1 MLSSFNLSIIFRKKP
16 NEKEDP
22 AAKEGEKKKEEEP
35 KPKDK
40 KLKKKD

>member
-1 MLSSFNLSIIFRKKP
+1 MFRKKP

-22 AAKEGEKKKEEEP
+22 AAKEGENKKEEEP

-40 KLKKKD
+40 KLKKKDLVVED